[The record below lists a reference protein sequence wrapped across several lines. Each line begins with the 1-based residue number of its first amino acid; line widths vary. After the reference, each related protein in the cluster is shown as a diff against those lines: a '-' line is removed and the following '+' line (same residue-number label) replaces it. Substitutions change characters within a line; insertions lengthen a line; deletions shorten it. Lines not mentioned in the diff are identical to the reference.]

1 MENITVRVKQ
11 VNDEFNFTLFD
22 LYEIKL
28 TLISGNKFWIDNSK
42 NQTSI
47 EEDKEVFEYF
57 NNFKRTKDVFTISL
71 PVILADKIV
80 YLLNNPK
87 R

>member
-28 TLISGNKFWIDNSK
+28 TLISGNKFWIEIAKTKHLLKKIKKFLN
-42 NQTSI
+42 I
-47 EEDKEVFEYF
+47 LIILKELRMFLQF
-57 NNFKRTKDVFTISL
+57 L
-71 PVILADKIV
+71 
-80 YLLNNPK
+80 YL
-87 R
+87 

>member
-11 VNDEFNFTLFD
+11 VNNEFNFTLFD